1 MPWSKNTIYTC
12 YFWIPGHPSRLTR
25 TPSNVPL
32 AVAGLLLQWKPMP
45 SSWVPTEFSTTPGRY
60 IRGNI
65 SVRALLL
72 VVHIF
77 NQYTISII
85 FFKFKS
91 LNLCWLGQCWTIR
104 FPYKMATSRL
114 EIIFKL
120 SKKRSR
126 NPLSEKTTAYS
137 KNMRRSE
144 TETLSFS
151 DNATSGFR
159 RPRPIPWWLSSH
171 HMYDHKEE
179 FYFKLKKVWVSL
191 SFSGLNL
198 LIQKSS
204 GVFER
209 ITQITVRNKCQEH
222 SKLRFFDRLVLRR
235 HWQSCTVTTN
245 FKLKDSEVR
254 NLKSQLY

>member
-1 MPWSKNTIYTC
+1 
-12 YFWIPGHPSRLTR
+12 
-25 TPSNVPL
+25 
-32 AVAGLLLQWKPMP
+32 MP
-45 SSWVPTEFSTTPGRY
+45 SSWVPTEFSTPGRY

-114 EIIFKL
+114 EITFKL

-126 NPLSEKTTAYS
+126 NPFSEKTIAYS

-151 DNATSGFR
+151 NNLKTTTSGFR
-159 RPRPIPWWLSSH
+159 RPRQIPWWLSSH
-171 HMYDHKEE
+171 QMIIRKSFISNSKKSEFPWVFPVWIYSFRNHPGSLKESHK
-179 FYFKLKKVWVSL
+179 
-191 SFSGLNL
+191 
-198 LIQKSS
+198 
-204 GVFER
+204 
-209 ITQITVRNKCQEH
+209 
-222 SKLRFFDRLVLRR
+222 
-235 HWQSCTVTTN
+235 
-245 FKLKDSEVR
+245 
-254 NLKSQLY
+254 